1 MTAKS
6 QAENKPHRTKG
17 KTRKIAGLIKDTIRT
32 IGKQEVG

>member
-6 QAENKPHRTKG
+6 QAGNKPHRTKG
-17 KTRKIAGLIKDTIRT
+17 KTRKIAGHVRDTIRT